1 MTRIVFRFKQ
11 CNTSPVFLLAAAY
24 FVSYITRN
32 SLSVAMA
39 AIIDRADVSQSV
51 LSLAVTGSLIAYGA
65 GQIISGVFGD
75 RIQPRL
81 LVFSGL
87 CVSSI
92 INFTVLFCMQSPGI
106 LTAMWCT
113 NGLAQAF
120 MWPPIVRIMVSTL
133 SSKKYKRATVVVT
146 WGGSFGNIALYL
158 TAPLLITLCSWQS
171 VFVFSGICGVIM
183 AAIWIIRCPDVP
195 DFPSIDQ
202 NSEEST
208 YTVKNAFLMPV
219 IWLIMAAI
227 IVQGALRDGV
237 TAWTPVFISETCN
250 LKDTSSILTG
260 TALPIFSIISIRLAS
275 LLYEK
280 VLKNPLTCSLLMFLL
295 SGVCAFVLYVIS
307 PLKTAFASAAMC
319 TLVTGCMHGI
329 NLILIG
335 MVPAHFKKY
344 GHISLISGTL
354 NACTYI
360 GSGISTWGFSAIAEK
375 SGWGATAGMWTV
387 LSIIGAVICAVCVP
401 LWHSFAKK

>member
-1 MTRIVFRFKQ
+1 MTRPVFRFKQ

-39 AIIDRADVSQSV
+39 AIISRANVSQSV
-51 LSLAVTGSLIAYGA
+51 LSVAVTGSLIAYGA

-75 RIQPRL
+75 RIQPRY
-81 LVFSGL
+81 LVFCGL
-87 CVSSI
+87 CVSSL
-92 INFTVLFCMQSPGI
+92 INFTVLFCMQSPST
-106 LTAMWCT
+106 LTVMWCA

-120 MWPPIVRIMVSTL
+120 MWPPIVRIMVSTM
-133 SSKKYKRATVVVT
+133 STKKYKRATVIVT
-146 WGGSFGNIALYL
+146 WGGSIGNIALYL

-171 VFVFSGICGVIM
+171 VFIFSGICGAIM
-183 AAIWIIRCPDVP
+183 AAVWIIRCPKVP

-202 NSEEST
+202 KSEKSE
-208 YTVKNAFLMPV
+208 YTVKNAFFTPV

-237 TAWTPVFISETCN
+237 TAWTPVFISQTCN

-260 TALPIFSIISIRLAS
+260 TALPIFSIISIQLAS

-280 VLKNPLTCSLLMFLL
+280 VLKNPMTCSLLMFSL

-307 PLKTAFASAAMC
+307 PLQTAFASAAMC
-319 TLVTGCMHGI
+319 TLLTGCMHGI

-375 SGWGATAGMWTV
+375 SGWGATAGIWTV
-387 LSIIGAVICAVCVP
+387 LSLIGAVICLVCIP

>member
-120 MWPPIVRIMVSTL
+120 MWPLIVRIMGSPL
-133 SSKKYKRATVVVT
+133 ISKKYKRAPVLVP
-146 WGGSFGNIALYL
+146 WGGPFGNIALYL
-158 TAPLLITLCSWQS
+158 TSQLLITL
-171 VFVFSGICGVIM
+171 F
-183 AAIWIIRCPDVP
+183 
-195 DFPSIDQ
+195 
-202 NSEEST
+202 
-208 YTVKNAFLMPV
+208 
-219 IWLIMAAI
+219 
-227 IVQGALRDGV
+227 
-237 TAWTPVFISETCN
+237 
-250 LKDTSSILTG
+250 
-260 TALPIFSIISIRLAS
+260 
-275 LLYEK
+275 
-280 VLKNPLTCSLLMFLL
+280 
-295 SGVCAFVLYVIS
+295 
-307 PLKTAFASAAMC
+307 
-319 TLVTGCMHGI
+319 
-329 NLILIG
+329 
-335 MVPAHFKKY
+335 
-344 GHISLISGTL
+344 
-354 NACTYI
+354 
-360 GSGISTWGFSAIAEK
+360 
-375 SGWGATAGMWTV
+375 
-387 LSIIGAVICAVCVP
+387 
-401 LWHSFAKK
+401 